1 MRSACQRANRCL
13 QDSTQATLP
22 KLTTDMTLKTLK
34 QTVTGLLPS
43 MRSGRWGLFCDI
55 DGTISDIAPRP
66 EQARVRP
73 GAKRALEALGER
85 LDAVAVV
92 TGRDMKEALCMV
104 EAENIVYFA
113 THGLERWE
121 NGEMKVAPEAEPH
134 RDRLRNA
141 TAELTARLT
150 FPGIVIQTKQ
160 VGLSIHYRIA
170 DDPESTRAAILEA
183 VESTGAGDWMLV
195 RDGRMVV
202 ELLLPVA
209 IDKGTSLRTL
219 AEERNLNGALVLGDD
234 VTDVNMFRAAA
245 ELQAGGGV
253 KAVNI
258 GVVGDET
265 PAEVME
271 ATEYWLAGVDEVEA
285 FLIWLSSELGAS
297 RSAS

>member
-1 MRSACQRANRCL
+1 
-13 QDSTQATLP
+13 
-22 KLTTDMTLKTLK
+22 MTLKALK
-34 QTVTGLLPS
+34 QTVTGLLPN
-43 MRSGRWGLFCDI
+43 MRTGRWGLFCDI

-73 GAKRALEALGER
+73 GAKRALEELGEQ
-85 LDAVAVV
+85 LTAVAVV
-92 TGRDMKEALCMV
+92 TGRDMKEALSMV
-104 EAENIVYFA
+104 GAENIVYFG

-121 NGEMKVAPEAEPH
+121 DGELTVAPEAEPH

-150 FPGIVIQTKQ
+150 LPGIVVQTKQ

-170 DDPESTRAAILEA
+170 TDPESTRAAILEA

-209 IDKGTSLRTL
+209 IDKGTSLR
-219 AEERNLNGALVLGDD
+219 AFVNERDLNGALVLGDD

-245 ELQAGGGV
+245 EMQAGGSV

-258 GVVGDET
+258 GVVEDET

-271 ATEYWLAGVDEVEA
+271 ATEHTLAGVDEVES
-285 FLIWLSSELGAS
+285 FLIWLSSGLGTS
-297 RSAS
+297 YSAS

>member
-1 MRSACQRANRCL
+1 
-13 QDSTQATLP
+13 
-22 KLTTDMTLKTLK
+22 MTLKALK
-34 QTVTGLLPS
+34 QIVTALLPN
-43 MRSGRWGLFCDI
+43 MRTERWGLFCDI

-66 EQARVRP
+66 ELARVRP
-73 GAKRALEALGER
+73 GAIRALETLGEQ
-85 LDAVAVV
+85 LAAVAVV

-104 EAENIVYFA
+104 GAENIVYFA

-121 NGEMKVAPEAEPH
+121 DGELTVAPEAEPH

-150 FPGIVIQTKQ
+150 LPGIVVQTKQ

-170 DDPESTRAAILEA
+170 TDPESTRAAILEA

-219 AEERNLNGALVLGDD
+219 VEERNLNGALVLGDD

-245 ELQAGGGV
+245 EMQAGGSV

-258 GVVGDET
+258 GVVEDET

-271 ATEYWLAGVDEVEA
+271 ATEHTLAGVDEVES
-285 FLIWLSSELGAS
+285 FLIWLSSGLGTS
-297 RSAS
+297 YSAS